1 MQSYV
6 VNLQLSPIHVVLMAS
21 ISLLPLSFLHFFYF
35 SKFCHNA
42 VAAAVFVLET
52 EDAATLL
59 RLLAILTDVI
69 THISNGT
76 TVEDAPE
83 AILSHLHHMGRFKD
97 LDLSVAES
105 DRINL
110 EWVL

>member
-83 AILSHLHHMGRFKD
+83 AILSHHHMGRFKD

-110 EWVL
+110 EWFL